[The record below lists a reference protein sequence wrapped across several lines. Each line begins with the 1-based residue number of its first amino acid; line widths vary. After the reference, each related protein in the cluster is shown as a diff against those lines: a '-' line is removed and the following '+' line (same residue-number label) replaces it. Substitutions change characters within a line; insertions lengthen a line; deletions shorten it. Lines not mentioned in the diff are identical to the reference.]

1 MKFTFCFGG
10 YWWSQG
16 PRRLQFFFYKEKN
29 GYWRRMY
36 YQPDQWSANESNP
49 IYLKWYWGG
58 ASSQTLVL
66 KMKIEWE
73 GKKWVPAEKA
83 RAEELSTKTACT
95 LLLPDHSSK
104 NFLYSA
110 VISVKIPKT
119 PRKNQ
124 TNCALKKCFH
134 PRRRRRSGHKKER
147 RQTEDFP
154 LLSSSSSDLLSLSHS
169 CNWNYVEGGRIVMI
183 LSEWGKLQDR
193 DWLVR
198 WYQRSWHSELWV
210 DPEWR
215 LPVHWL
221 WHCSSPILALKKK
234 QLPSSSSSSSSLSP
248 PSPAPAAFLP
258 HPRLTYLFPPHP
270 FKQTNKQT
278 ITQLYNSQ
286 ISRELFSVAF
296 SRV

>member
-1 MKFTFCFGG
+1 MNFTFCFGG

-16 PRRLQFFFYKEKN
+16 PWRLQFFFYKEKN

-36 YQPDQWSANESNP
+36 YRPDKWSANESNP

-58 ASSQTLVL
+58 ASSPTLVL

-134 PRRRRRSGHKKER
+134 PRRRRRRRSGHKKER
-147 RQTEDFP
+147 RQTEDSLFF
-154 LLSSSSSDLLSLSHS
+154 LLLPPIFFLSLTLATGIT
-169 CNWNYVEGGRIVMI
+169 WREGESWWSWASGA
-183 LSEWGKLQDR
+183 KLQDR

-215 LPVHWL
+215 LLVHWL

-234 QLPSSSSSSSSLSP
+234 QLPSSSSSSSSSLSPP

-258 HPRLTYLFPPHP
+258 HPRLTYFFPPHP
-270 FKQTNKQT
+270 SKQINKQSRNYT
-278 ITQLYNSQ
+278 IP
-286 ISRELFSVAF
+286 R
-296 SRV
+296 

>member
-16 PRRLQFFFYKEKN
+16 PWRLQFFFYKEKN

-36 YQPDQWSANESNP
+36 YQPNQWSANESNP

-147 RQTEDFP
+147 RQTEDSLFF
-154 LLSSSSSDLLSLSHS
+154 LLLPPIFFLFLTLATGITWREGESWWSWASGANCKTGIDWWDGTSVHGIQSFGSIQSDDCQSIGYDTALHPFLHWRRSNCHLLL
-169 CNWNYVEGGRIVMI
+169 
-183 LSEWGKLQDR
+183 LL
-193 DWLVR
+193 L
-198 WYQRSWHSELWV
+198 
-210 DPEWR
+210 
-215 LPVHWL
+215 
-221 WHCSSPILALKKK
+221 
-234 QLPSSSSSSSSLSP
+234 
-248 PSPAPAAFLP
+248 PAPWVLLLLLLLP
-258 HPRLTYLFPPHP
+258 FSLTQDLPTCFPHTHSS
-270 FKQTNKQT
+270 KQTNKQSRNYT
-278 ITQLYNSQ
+278 IP
-286 ISRELFSVAF
+286 R
-296 SRV
+296 